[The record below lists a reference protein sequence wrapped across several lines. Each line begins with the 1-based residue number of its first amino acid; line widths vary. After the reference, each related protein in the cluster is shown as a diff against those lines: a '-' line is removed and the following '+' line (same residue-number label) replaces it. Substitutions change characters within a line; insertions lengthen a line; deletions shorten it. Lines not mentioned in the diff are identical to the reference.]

1 MVNVKFYGSLR
12 QFGTSFKL
20 DAENTAEI
28 IRALTSQIP
37 KLREFI
43 QKGYFTVRIAKEYI
57 DNRYLEKGLFYK
69 LKEGMTVHFTPVLK
83 GSKRGGVFQTI
94 LGAALVGAA
103 FLLGPVGFGL
113 LSANSAWVVGGLGA
127 SLMLGGVAQLLT
139 RQPQMPAIN
148 EKEKKQSTSFSN
160 LSNMAAQGR
169 MVPLAYGR
177 IRCGSLVISQGV
189 QTLDVNILEKN
200 QNTGFSKG

>member
-12 QFGTSFKL
+12 QFGTSFKI

-83 GSKRGGVFQTI
+83 GSKRGGVFSVI
-94 LGAALVGAA
+94 LGAALMVASIFVPGAELFGGLITKGAVFGMGAA
-103 FLLGPVGFGL
+103 LAF
-113 LSANSAWVVGGLGA
+113 
-127 SLMLGGVAQLLT
+127 GGVAQLLT
-139 RQPQMPAIN
+139 PQPKMPAIN

-189 QTLDVNILEKN
+189 QTLDVNIVEKN

>member
-83 GSKRGGVFQTI
+83 GSKRGGVFSVI
-94 LGAALVGAA
+94 LGAALMVASIFVPGAGLFGGLITKGAVFGMGAA
-103 FLLGPVGFGL
+103 L
-113 LSANSAWVVGGLGA
+113 A
-127 SLMLGGVAQLLT
+127 LGGVAQLLT
-139 RQPQMPAIN
+139 PQPKMPAIN

>member
-139 RQPQMPAIN
+139 PQPKMPAIN
-148 EKEKKQSTSFSN
+148 EKEKEQSTSFSN

-189 QTLDVNILEKN
+189 QTLDVNIVEKN

>member
-57 DNRYLEKGLFYK
+57 DNRYLEKGIFYK

-83 GSKRGGVFQTI
+83 GSKRGGVFSVI
-94 LGAALVGAA
+94 LGAALMVASIFVPGAGLFGGLITKGAVFGMGAA
-103 FLLGPVGFGL
+103 L
-113 LSANSAWVVGGLGA
+113 A
-127 SLMLGGVAQLLT
+127 LGGVAQLLT
-139 RQPQMPAIN
+139 PQPKMPAIN

-189 QTLDVNILEKN
+189 QTLDVNIVEKN

>member
-12 QFGTSFKL
+12 QFGTSFKI

-43 QKGYFTVRIAKEYI
+43 QKSYFTVRIAKEYI

-139 RQPQMPAIN
+139 PQPKMPAIN

-189 QTLDVNILEKN
+189 QTLDVNIVEKN

>member
-12 QFGTSFKL
+12 QFGTSFKI

-83 GSKRGGVFQTI
+83 GSKRGGVFSVI
-94 LGAALVGAA
+94 LGAALMVASIFVPGA
-103 FLLGPVGFGL
+103 GL
-113 LSANSAWVVGGLGA
+113 FGGLITKGA
-127 SLMLGGVAQLLT
+127 VFGMGATLALGGVVQLLT
-139 RQPQMPAIN
+139 PQPKMPAIN

-189 QTLDVNILEKN
+189 QTLDVNIVEKN

>member
-20 DAENTAEI
+20 EAENTAEI

-83 GSKRGGVFQTI
+83 GSKRGGVFGVI
-94 LGAALVGAA
+94 LGATLMVASIFVPGAGLFGGLITKGAVFGMGAA
-103 FLLGPVGFGL
+103 L
-113 LSANSAWVVGGLGA
+113 A
-127 SLMLGGVAQLLT
+127 LGGVAQLLT
-139 RQPQMPAIN
+139 PQPQMPAIN

-189 QTLDVNILEKN
+189 QTLDVNIVEKN
-200 QNTGFSKG
+200 QSTGFSKG

>member
-1 MVNVKFYGSLR
+1 
-12 QFGTSFKL
+12 
-20 DAENTAEI
+20 
-28 IRALTSQIP
+28 SQIP

-83 GSKRGGVFQTI
+83 GSKRGGVFSVI
-94 LGAALVGAA
+94 LGAALMVASIFVPGA
-103 FLLGPVGFGL
+103 GL
-113 LSANSAWVVGGLGA
+113 FGGLITKGA
-127 SLMLGGVAQLLT
+127 VFGMGATLALGGVAQLLT
-139 RQPQMPAIN
+139 PQPKMPAIN

-189 QTLDVNILEKN
+189 QTLDVNIVEKN

>member
-12 QFGTSFKL
+12 QFGTSFKI

-83 GSKRGGVFQTI
+83 GSKRGGVFSVI
-94 LGAALVGAA
+94 LGAALMVASIFVPGAGLFGMGAA
-103 FLLGPVGFGL
+103 L
-113 LSANSAWVVGGLGA
+113 A
-127 SLMLGGVAQLLT
+127 LGGVAQLLT
-139 RQPQMPAIN
+139 PQPKMPAIN

-189 QTLDVNILEKN
+189 QTLDVNIVEKN
-200 QNTGFSKG
+200 QNT

>member
-83 GSKRGGVFQTI
+83 GSKRGGVFSVI
-94 LGAALVGAA
+94 LGAALMVASIFVPGAGLFGGLITKGAVFGMGAA
-103 FLLGPVGFGL
+103 L
-113 LSANSAWVVGGLGA
+113 A
-127 SLMLGGVAQLLT
+127 LGGVAQLLT
-139 RQPQMPAIN
+139 PQPKMPAIN

-189 QTLDVNILEKN
+189 QTLDVNIVEKN
-200 QNTGFSKG
+200 QSTGFSKG

>member
-12 QFGTSFKL
+12 QFGTSFKI

-37 KLREFI
+37 KLREFV

-83 GSKRGGVFQTI
+83 GSKRGGVFSVI
-94 LGAALVGAA
+94 LGAALMVASIFVPGAGLFGGLITKGAVFGMGAA
-103 FLLGPVGFGL
+103 L
-113 LSANSAWVVGGLGA
+113 A
-127 SLMLGGVAQLLT
+127 LGGVAQLLT
-139 RQPQMPAIN
+139 PQPKMPAIN

-189 QTLDVNILEKN
+189 QTLDVNIVEKN

>member
-12 QFGTSFKL
+12 QFGTSFKI

-83 GSKRGGVFQTI
+83 GSKRGGVFSVI
-94 LGAALVGAA
+94 LGAALMVASIFVPGA
-103 FLLGPVGFGL
+103 GL
-113 LSANSAWVVGGLGA
+113 FGGLITKGA
-127 SLMLGGVAQLLT
+127 VFGMGATLALGGVAQLLT
-139 RQPQMPAIN
+139 PQPKMPAIN

-189 QTLDVNILEKN
+189 QTLDVNIVEKN
-200 QNTGFSKG
+200 QNTGFLKG

>member
-12 QFGTSFKL
+12 QFGTSFKI

-83 GSKRGGVFQTI
+83 GSKRGGVFSVI
-94 LGAALVGAA
+94 LGAALMVASIFVPGAGLFGMGAA
-103 FLLGPVGFGL
+103 L
-113 LSANSAWVVGGLGA
+113 A
-127 SLMLGGVAQLLT
+127 LGGVAQLLT
-139 RQPQMPAIN
+139 PQPKMPAIN

-189 QTLDVNILEKN
+189 QTLDVNIVEKN

>member
-12 QFGTSFKL
+12 QFGTSFKI

-83 GSKRGGVFQTI
+83 GSKRGGVFSVI
-94 LGAALVGAA
+94 LGAALMVASIFVPGAA
-103 FLLGPVGFGL
+103 LF
-113 LSANSAWVVGGLGA
+113 GGLITQGA
-127 SLMLGGVAQLLT
+127 VFGMGAALALGGVAQLLT
-139 RQPQMPAIN
+139 PQPKMPAIN

-189 QTLDVNILEKN
+189 QTLDVNIVEKN

>member
-12 QFGTSFKL
+12 QFGTSFKI

-83 GSKRGGVFQTI
+83 GSKRGGVFSVI
-94 LGAALVGAA
+94 LGAALMVASIFVPGAG
-103 FLLGPVGFGL
+103 LFGM
-113 LSANSAWVVGGLGA
+113 GA
-127 SLMLGGVAQLLT
+127 TLALGGVAQLLT
-139 RQPQMPAIN
+139 PQPKMPAIN

-189 QTLDVNILEKN
+189 QTLDVNIVEKN
-200 QNTGFSKG
+200 QNT

>member
-69 LKEGMTVHFTPVLK
+69 LKEGTTVHFTPVLK
-83 GSKRGGVFQTI
+83 GSKRGGVFGVI
-94 LGAALVGAA
+94 LGAALMVASIFVPGAGLFGGLITKGAVFGMGAA
-103 FLLGPVGFGL
+103 L
-113 LSANSAWVVGGLGA
+113 A
-127 SLMLGGVAQLLT
+127 LGGVAQLLT
-139 RQPQMPAIN
+139 PQPKMPAIN

-189 QTLDVNILEKN
+189 QTLDVNIVEKN

>member
-12 QFGTSFKL
+12 QFGTSFKI

-83 GSKRGGVFQTI
+83 GSKRGGVFSVI
-94 LGAALVGAA
+94 LGAALMVASIFVPGA
-103 FLLGPVGFGL
+103 GL
-113 LSANSAWVVGGLGA
+113 FGGLITKGA
-127 SLMLGGVAQLLT
+127 VFGMGATLALGGVAQLLT
-139 RQPQMPAIN
+139 PQPKMPAIN

-189 QTLDVNILEKN
+189 QTLDVNIVEKN

>member
-83 GSKRGGVFQTI
+83 GSKRGGVFGVI
-94 LGAALVGAA
+94 LGAALMVASIFVPGAGLFGGLITKGAVFGMGAA
-103 FLLGPVGFGL
+103 L
-113 LSANSAWVVGGLGA
+113 A
-127 SLMLGGVAQLLT
+127 LGGVAQLLT
-139 RQPQMPAIN
+139 PQPKMPAIN

-189 QTLDVNILEKN
+189 QTLDVNIVEKN

>member
-12 QFGTSFKL
+12 QFGTSFKI

-83 GSKRGGVFQTI
+83 GSKRGGVFSVI
-94 LGAALVGAA
+94 LGAALMVASIFVPGAGLFGGLITKGAVFGMGAA
-103 FLLGPVGFGL
+103 L
-113 LSANSAWVVGGLGA
+113 A
-127 SLMLGGVAQLLT
+127 LGGVAQLLT
-139 RQPQMPAIN
+139 PQPKMPAIN

-189 QTLDVNILEKN
+189 QTLDVNIVEKN

>member
-12 QFGTSFKL
+12 QFGTSFKI

-83 GSKRGGVFQTI
+83 GSKRGGVFSVI
-94 LGAALVGAA
+94 LGAALMVASIFVPGVG
-103 FLLGPVGFGL
+103 LFGM
-113 LSANSAWVVGGLGA
+113 GA
-127 SLMLGGVAQLLT
+127 TLALGGVAQLLT
-139 RQPQMPAIN
+139 PQPKMPAIN

-189 QTLDVNILEKN
+189 QTLDVNIVEKN

>member
-12 QFGTSFKL
+12 QFGTSFKI

-57 DNRYLEKGLFYK
+57 DNRYLEKGIFYK

-83 GSKRGGVFQTI
+83 GSKRGGVFSVI
-94 LGAALVGAA
+94 LGAALMVASIFVPGAGLFGGLITKGAVFGMGAA
-103 FLLGPVGFGL
+103 L
-113 LSANSAWVVGGLGA
+113 A
-127 SLMLGGVAQLLT
+127 LGGVAQLLT
-139 RQPQMPAIN
+139 PQPKMPAIN

>member
-1 MVNVKFYGSLR
+1 MVNVRFYGSLR

-20 DAENTAEI
+20 EAENTAEI

-83 GSKRGGVFQTI
+83 GSKRGGVFGVI
-94 LGAALVGAA
+94 LGATLMVASIFVPGAGLFGGLITKGAVFGMGAA
-103 FLLGPVGFGL
+103 L
-113 LSANSAWVVGGLGA
+113 A
-127 SLMLGGVAQLLT
+127 LGGVAQLLT
-139 RQPQMPAIN
+139 PQPQMPAIN

-189 QTLDVNILEKN
+189 QTLDVNIVEKN

>member
-20 DAENTAEI
+20 EAENTAEI

-83 GSKRGGVFQTI
+83 GSKRGGVFGVI
-94 LGAALVGAA
+94 LGATLMVASIFVPGAGLFGGLITKGAVFGMGAA
-103 FLLGPVGFGL
+103 L
-113 LSANSAWVVGGLGA
+113 A
-127 SLMLGGVAQLLT
+127 LGGVAQLLT
-139 RQPQMPAIN
+139 PQPQMPAIN

-189 QTLDVNILEKN
+189 QTLDVNIVEKN
-200 QNTGFSKG
+200 QNTGFLKG

>member
-189 QTLDVNILEKN
+189 QTLDVNIVEKN

>member
-12 QFGTSFKL
+12 QFGTSFKI

-83 GSKRGGVFQTI
+83 GSKRGGVFSVI
-94 LGAALVGAA
+94 LGAALMVASIFVPGAG
-103 FLLGPVGFGL
+103 LFGM
-113 LSANSAWVVGGLGA
+113 GA
-127 SLMLGGVAQLLT
+127 TLALGGVAQLLT
-139 RQPQMPAIN
+139 PQPKMPAIN

-189 QTLDVNILEKN
+189 QTLDVNIVEKN

>member
-1 MVNVKFYGSLR
+1 
-12 QFGTSFKL
+12 
-20 DAENTAEI
+20 AENTAEI

-113 LSANSAWVVGGLGA
+113 LSANSAWVV
-127 SLMLGGVAQLLT
+127 
-139 RQPQMPAIN
+139 
-148 EKEKKQSTSFSN
+148 
-160 LSNMAAQGR
+160 
-169 MVPLAYGR
+169 
-177 IRCGSLVISQGV
+177 
-189 QTLDVNILEKN
+189 
-200 QNTGFSKG
+200 

>member
-1 MVNVKFYGSLR
+1 KFYGSLR

-83 GSKRGGVFQTI
+83 GSKRGGVFSVI
-94 LGAALVGAA
+94 LGAALMVASIFVPGAGLFGGLITKGAVFGMGAA
-103 FLLGPVGFGL
+103 L
-113 LSANSAWVVGGLGA
+113 A
-127 SLMLGGVAQLLT
+127 LGGVAQLLT
-139 RQPQMPAIN
+139 PQPKMPAIN

-189 QTLDVNILEKN
+189 QTLDVNIVEKN

>member
-83 GSKRGGVFQTI
+83 GSKRGGVFGVI
-94 LGAALVGAA
+94 LGAALMVASIFVPGAGLFGGLITKGAVFGMGAA
-103 FLLGPVGFGL
+103 L
-113 LSANSAWVVGGLGA
+113 A
-127 SLMLGGVAQLLT
+127 LGGVAQLLT
-139 RQPQMPAIN
+139 PQPKMPAIN

>member
-83 GSKRGGVFQTI
+83 GSKRGGVFSVI
-94 LGAALVGAA
+94 LGAALMVASIFVPGAGLFGGLITKGAVFGMGAA
-103 FLLGPVGFGL
+103 L
-113 LSANSAWVVGGLGA
+113 A
-127 SLMLGGVAQLLT
+127 LGGVAQLLT
-139 RQPQMPAIN
+139 PQPKMPAIN

-189 QTLDVNILEKN
+189 QTLDVNIVEKN

>member
-20 DAENTAEI
+20 EAENTAEI

-83 GSKRGGVFQTI
+83 GSKRGGVFGVI
-94 LGAALVGAA
+94 LGATLMVASIFVPGAGLFGGLITKGAVFGMGAA
-103 FLLGPVGFGL
+103 L
-113 LSANSAWVVGGLGA
+113 A
-127 SLMLGGVAQLLT
+127 LGGVAQLLT
-139 RQPQMPAIN
+139 PQPQMPAIN

-189 QTLDVNILEKN
+189 QTLDVNIVEKN